1 MIQMKISK
9 SLRTAYLVALALTF
23 GACASKSHK
32 EQMMIGIGSGF
43 AVGAI
48 VGSQKDHSKEAHALM
63 WGSFLGMLSGAY
75 SIYSSNPDEEIRSLN
90 AKLKLE
96 LEERALM
103 LTPKLVHASP
113 HIMSD
118 SFPKKYQSLVTPG
131 EWRLFE
137 TDEWE
142 EDGENR
148 LRHIDKI
155 LEMNPPSLQPRLIP
169 RSVPNAPLGSADSL
183 KK

>member
-1 MIQMKISK
+1 MRQNKFHIYRCVYVSF
-9 SLRTAYLVALALTF
+9 VAASVLA
-23 GACASKSHK
+23 GCASRSHR
-32 EQMMIGIGSGF
+32 EQMTIGTASGF
-43 AVGAI
+43 TLGALI
-48 VGSQKDHSKEAHALM
+48 GAQKAHSKEAHALM

-96 LEERALM
+96 VDERERM

-113 HIMSD
+113 HMMGD
-118 SFPKKYQSLVTPG
+118 NFPKKYQSLVTPG

-155 LEMNPPSLQPRLIP
+155 LEMNPPSLVPRLIP
-169 RSVPNAPLGSADSL
+169 RAPSENSSEPSADL

>member
-1 MIQMKISK
+1 MRQNNFSISRRAFALLYIF
-9 SLRTAYLVALALTF
+9 SLIA
-23 GACASKSHK
+23 GCASKSHQQ
-32 EQMMIGIGSGF
+32 QMLVSTSGGF
-43 AVGAI
+43 VVGALL
-48 VGSQKDHSKEAHALM
+48 GAQKDHSKEAHALM

-75 SIYSSNPDEEIRSLN
+75 AIYSSNPDEEIRSLN
-90 AKLKLE
+90 AKLKFE
-96 LEERALM
+96 VDERERM
-103 LTPKLVHASP
+103 LAPKLVHSSS
-113 HIMSD
+113 HMMGD
-118 SFPKKYQSLVTPG
+118 NFPKKYQSLITPG

-155 LEMNPPSLQPRLIP
+155 LEMNPPSLVPRLVP
-169 RSVPNAPLGSADSL
+169 RAPSANSPVPSNNE